1 MGLPGYSTRSRTV
14 RQVTLGYHGNEG
26 LDTVT
31 LDSGNTDAGNTP
43 TTEFRP
49 GNVVA
54 LVTSTGRYVEAND
67 AAGDRNAQASA
78 TGTVTDASSNAG
90 FGKTFKW
97 KFQGGAEQTV
107 TMGSTTASHDT
118 NAEIVA
124 LLNAN
129 AAFAA
134 DLIAAESGN
143 FVNIKS
149 RRAGSDV
156 HFQITA
162 GTINAVLGFTDNSTY
177 FGTDA
182 DYRVT
187 RDLGIL
193 ADADGTAVHDEVQAY
208 RAGFFDE
215 SQLLNLTGEARAVL
229 ARRGSIFG

>member
-54 LVTSTGRYVEAND
+54 LRTSTGRYVEAND
-67 AAGDRNAQASA
+67 ANGDRCTSPAKTSSGHTDGNGVIEVVGNHGSISVTTS
-78 TGTVTDASSNAG
+78 TGTGTEANNATD
-90 FGKTFKW
+90 
-97 KFQGGAEQTV
+97 
-107 TMGSTTASHDT
+107 
-118 NAEIVA
+118 
-124 LLNAN
+124 LNAN

-134 DLIAAESGN
+134 HYVATSGGGELTITARGKGADEWFYIAAASRDGAGFSEGESNG
-143 FVNIKS
+143 V
-149 RRAGSDV
+149 A
-156 HFQITA
+156 
-162 GTINAVLGFTDNSTY
+162 
-177 FGTDA
+177 GTDA

-208 RAGFFDE
+208 RAGYFDE
-215 SQLLNLTGEARAVL
+215 SQLINLTAEARAVL
-229 ARRGSIFG
+229 SRRGSIFG